1 MTLSAVFLALS
12 CALAPASAHGA
23 AAAAQAGVA
32 VDTAPDAATLTSN
45 ARYLLDVDELKAAL
59 ADAEAAVAAGGGAD
73 AFAARAEAKRA
84 LGRPLSDAIADY
96 AEAARLDP
104 RYGEKHRGLVEQL
117 QSESRLV
124 KTKELGEAGAG
135 GVSMNFVRGLGAA
148 GVLLIA
154 IGILYLRRKKSAGKS
169 ASEL

>member
-1 MTLSAVFLALS
+1 MTGPLAATAS
-12 CALAPASAHGA
+12 ELARGA
-23 AAAAQAGVA
+23 AEVLPRG
-32 VDTAPDAATLTSN
+32 
-45 ARYLLDVDELKAAL
+45 ELERKL
-59 ADAEAAVAAGGGAD
+59 
-73 AFAARAEAKRA
+73 A

-117 QSESRLV
+117 QSEGRLV
-124 KTKELGEAGAG
+124 KTKELREAGAG
-135 GVSMNFVRGLGAA
+135 GVSMNFVRLLGAA

-154 IGILYLRRKKSAGKS
+154 IGILYLHRKKSAGKS